1 MWDFVFLSDTSPSY
15 MYLVLWI
22 LCFLSLLKSCIYFPD
37 RNFWNALWGQF
48 SRPTKMVQKKENNAT
63 DLFCHI
69 FSTTLNTFVL
79 CWTST
84 LVVLAQTDA
93 RAVLKLSRS
102 LCGAPAVTS
111 QEMGKWGC
119 WALERKAFGDVCS
132 TTSHSAV
139 LKPSITGNAEPFS
152 CRVLALIK
160 AWEIFFMS
168 QQRLVM
174 FDTCRRNRCRK

>member
-1 MWDFVFLSDTSPSY
+1 MRFCIFVWYISIVHVFSSVNIMFSKSFEVLYLFPRQKFLKCSVRSVFQTYKNGS
-15 MYLVLWI
+15 VERKQ
-22 LCFLSLLKSCIYFPD
+22 CH
-37 RNFWNALWGQF
+37 
-48 SRPTKMVQKKENNAT
+48 
-63 DLFCHI
+63 LFCHI

-139 LKPSITGNAEPFS
+139 LKPSVAGNAEPFS